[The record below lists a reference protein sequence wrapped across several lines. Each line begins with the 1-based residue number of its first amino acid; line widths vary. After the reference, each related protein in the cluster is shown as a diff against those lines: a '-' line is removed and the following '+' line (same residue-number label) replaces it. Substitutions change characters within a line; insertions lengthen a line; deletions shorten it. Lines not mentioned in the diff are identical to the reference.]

1 MSTPPS
7 PPSGPGH
14 SWPPPSPLPVW
25 APPPGHGPQHPALN
39 GFALASLLVGLLCFP
54 PLGIVFGIVALVQI
68 AKKRERGKALAIVGL
83 VVSVAMT
90 GALVFTAGRVAT
102 ALGDRFDTL
111 SALPE
116 VEGELT
122 DVDDLK
128 AGDCFN
134 VEGADLLDERPLM
147 YRIDCAEVH
156 HGEVAATKRLDTLD
170 APGSDGAD
178 RASEETCWQAQDAY
192 AMDTWA
198 LPDYAEMFFYAPS
211 RQSWR
216 QGDRV
221 LLCVIGTT
229 EQDWRGS
236 LRKDS
241 GMLKPE
247 QAAFLRAANTVDFV
261 MSRPPEDDVE
271 DALQE
276 HQAWAREVHAALGE
290 EAKVLQA
297 DKARPGMQKTVP
309 AQLKEIETARAAWQ
323 RASQAKTPAEF
334 DRQWSRALGAM
345 SASTEQALRGA
356 YGLSMAI
363 PEWREDGRT
372 DPEDPD
378 AGPGGGPS
386 SESV

>member
-14 SWPPPSPLPVW
+14 TWPPPSPLPVW
-25 APPPGHGPQHPALN
+25 APPPGHGPQQPALN

-83 VVSVAMT
+83 AVSVAMT

-111 SALPE
+111 SAPPE

-156 HGEVAATKRLDTLD
+156 HGEVAATKRLDTVD
-170 APGSDGAD
+170 APGSDEAD

-236 LRKDS
+236 LRNDS

-271 DALQE
+271 EALQE

-290 EAKVLQA
+290 EVKVLQA
-297 DKARPGMQKTVP
+297 DKARPGMEKAVP
-309 AQLKEIETARAAWQ
+309 AQLKEIETARTAWQ